1 MRLFFWYAL
10 HTFKNQLKKL
20 FKTWVLI
27 FFAVCL
33 LLGMGIGA
41 LIAFIDGADG
51 PGEPVEDAVGGPNDP
66 AQELEDEP
74 SYFERRGIEKKELV
88 EFAAGA
94 LVLLLFTIYAL
105 NADKNG
111 SKIFLPADVNLLFPS
126 PMRPQSVLM
135 FRLATQLGVGVL
147 GSVYMLIQ
155 LPNLIYNLGLAPW
168 AAVSLVAAWGLTVI
182 FGALLQLALYTLS
195 ATYPAVKRNLRRG
208 IYLALALVAASYVL
222 YASRSGE
229 GWLKAAVAFF
239 NAPVTRFIPFWG
251 WIKGL
256 CGFALAGDVTGAL
269 LTLLALILGGA
280 ALVYCI
286 WSIKADFY
294 EDAMAKSEE
303 TAQLLAAA
311 QSENATGVVV
321 KRGKDRSD
329 KLLRD
334 GLNRGQGANV
344 FFFKTMYNRRRFA
357 HLGFL
362 TKTMETYLLA
372 ALAVAAVCRFVS
384 HTDGILPVALTLA
397 ALVFFRSLG
406 NPLEQDTGRDLFALI
421 PEPAWAKLFWSL
433 MGGTVSCLLDVLP
446 AVLAGALLA
455 GANLPETLM
464 WMPVIVSV
472 DFYATTV
479 GTFIALSA
487 PVSAG
492 KTLKQI
498 VQVMFV
504 YFGLLPDVV
513 IVVPGIVGGHV
524 NAAMLGAAAVN
535 FGLGFLFLSL
545 SPRFIERG
553 GGRKS
558 LDVSGIRFGG
568 DIKMAK
574 KQFSRLGL
582 ALFVFLISASVFQ
595 VIASVAAVLI
605 WPEGTDRPGWVMW
618 VFTFAP
624 MYLLAA
630 PLALLVMRGAPAAPR
645 EQRPMSVG
653 RLLTAAAISVFL
665 MYAGNIIG
673 MILLAL
679 IEAASGSSAGNP
691 LLNYAFDDSVVLR
704 VLVMAVIA
712 PLVEEFIFRKQLIDR
727 MNAYGEG
734 LAVFTSALLFG
745 LFHGNLSQFF
755 YAFALGLVFGYVY
768 LKTGRLRYSVALHMF
783 VNFLGSVLAPA
794 VLDGV
799 DLESLSA
806 IDITDTAALM
816 ELGKSLL
823 PLMAYGLAM
832 AVLLIAGLV
841 LFCMNVRKVRFDPA
855 PLEIPKGQRF
865 KTAYL
870 NPGMILFILLCLIS
884 VAATFFV

>member
-1 MRLFFWYAL
+1 
-10 HTFKNQLKKL
+10 
-20 FKTWVLI
+20 
-27 FFAVCL
+27 
-33 LLGMGIGA
+33 
-41 LIAFIDGADG
+41 
-51 PGEPVEDAVGGPNDP
+51 
-66 AQELEDEP
+66 
-74 SYFERRGIEKKELV
+74 
-88 EFAAGA
+88 
-94 LVLLLFTIYAL
+94 
-105 NADKNG
+105 
-111 SKIFLPADVNLLFPS
+111 
-126 PMRPQSVLM
+126 
-135 FRLATQLGVGVL
+135 
-147 GSVYMLIQ
+147 
-155 LPNLIYNLGLAPW
+155 
-168 AAVSLVAAWGLTVI
+168 
-182 FGALLQLALYTLS
+182 
-195 ATYPAVKRNLRRG
+195 
-208 IYLALALVAASYVL
+208 
-222 YASRSGE
+222 
-229 GWLKAAVAFF
+229 
-239 NAPVTRFIPFWG
+239 
-251 WIKGL
+251 
-256 CGFALAGDVTGAL
+256 
-269 LTLLALILGGA
+269 
-280 ALVYCI
+280 
-286 WSIKADFY
+286 
-294 EDAMAKSEE
+294 
-303 TAQLLAAA
+303 
-311 QSENATGVVV
+311 
-321 KRGKDRSD
+321 
-329 KLLRD
+329 
-334 GLNRGQGANV
+334 
-344 FFFKTMYNRRRFA
+344 
-357 HLGFL
+357 
-362 TKTMETYLLA
+362 
-372 ALAVAAVCRFVS
+372 
-384 HTDGILPVALTLA
+384 
-397 ALVFFRSLG
+397 
-406 NPLEQDTGRDLFALI
+406 
-421 PEPAWAKLFWSL
+421 
-433 MGGTVSCLLDVLP
+433 
-446 AVLAGALLA
+446 
-455 GANLPETLM
+455 
-464 WMPVIVSV
+464 
-472 DFYATTV
+472 
-479 GTFIALSA
+479 
-487 PVSAG
+487 
-492 KTLKQI
+492 
-498 VQVMFV
+498 
-504 YFGLLPDVV
+504 
-513 IVVPGIVGGHV
+513 
-524 NAAMLGAAAVN
+524 
-535 FGLGFLFLSL
+535 
-545 SPRFIERG
+545 
-553 GGRKS
+553 
-558 LDVSGIRFGG
+558 
-568 DIKMAK
+568 MAK